1 MEICCPKIVRFR
13 LFWGFFVSTYPP
25 QTLTNSQSI
34 NSVNSLNRLD
44 YGLGKSTMMV
54 KDTVD
59 VTITVPVKK

>member
-34 NSVNSLNRLD
+34 NSVNSLQIQKPNDRVIPNVFQIE
-44 YGLGKSTMMV
+44 K
-54 KDTVD
+54 
-59 VTITVPVKK
+59 